1 MKNLFNNTLLQK
13 SKDKNSII
21 NVCIVGKKE
30 MPKKIIHQ
38 YVFFKA
44 SKKCPRH
51 ISFSHVEKKKGI
63 PLHSIFY
70 ETFSRYIL
78 RYKNPKLKGYDLN
91 LLTIKLGG
99 RFKVPRL
106 NKYQ

>member
-1 MKNLFNNTLLQK
+1 MYF
-13 SKDKNSII
+13 SKHLR
-21 NVCIVGKKE
+21 NVLD
-30 MPKKIIHQ
+30 
-38 YVFFKA
+38 
-44 SKKCPRH
+44 
-51 ISFSHVEKKKGI
+51 ISHFLMSRKKKGI

-106 NKYQ
+106 NIDKYQ